1 MEHLVIYVC
10 TQMQFQSVECYI
22 YLVIFITF
30 KKIYNNIIF
39 MFVFCIVFCVFCVV
53 FVSFVYIFSFCAVS
67 FLFLHK
73 FTGHCHRVE
82 TQLQSI
88 NVYHNKSKPILI
100 LCNFIGSSHSVGA
113 RLVCCLALI
122 CECTSPPQ

>member
-1 MEHLVIYVC
+1 MILFLCLFFALY
-10 TQMQFQSVECYI
+10 
-22 YLVIFITF
+22 
-30 KKIYNNIIF
+30 
-39 MFVFCIVFCVFCVV
+39 FVFFALFCIVFC
-53 FVSFVYIFSFCAVS
+53 IFSFCAVS

-73 FTGHCHRVE
+73 FTDHCHRVE

-100 LCNFIGSSHSVGA
+100 LCNFIGSSHGVGA

-122 CECTSPPQ
+122 FEYTSPPQ

>member
-1 MEHLVIYVC
+1 MEHLVIFVC

-22 YLVIFITF
+22 YLVSFITF
-30 KKIYNNIIF
+30 KKIYNVILF
-39 MFVFCIVFCVFCVV
+39 FVCFLYCILCLQCFCIF
-53 FVSFVYIFSFCAVS
+53 
-67 FLFLHK
+67 FLFSPFVLSLYYFYTK
-73 FTGHCHRVE
+73 FTDHCHRVE

-88 NVYHNKSKPILI
+88 NVYHNKSKPMLI

-122 CECTSPPQ
+122 CECAFPP